1 MWSRQ
6 AGSRS
11 NDLSNVCGWHRC
23 SHYRIAVRVYADV
36 GEIGRPRR
44 RSVRF
49 RSRCRP
55 AIRWTANCRAS
66 AAGGDDRAT
75 HYARPSHAS
84 VGRDDRR
91 SSDTHATLWDAGR
104 ITRPQSLETWL
115 HVCCSL
121 RVSVGVWLSRRVF
134 VRNSFRGNPRR
145 LFGQLLRR
153 RYRQPKSPV
162 AGWRRRLTA
171 FRTPHQT
178 TVSAGWRA
186 SHPRRIAGRGC
197 VYGAQPG
204 PHIRGIAQRVALVS
218 LLPAVRSVAS
228 ESLTCVDAGA
238 DGQRSS

>member
-11 NDLSNVCGWHRC
+11 NDLSNVCGRHRC
-23 SHYRIAVRVYADV
+23 SHYRVAVRVYADV

-44 RSVRF
+44 CSVRF

-55 AIRWTANCRAS
+55 AIRWTTNCRAS

-104 ITRPQSLETWL
+104 ITRPQSLGTRL

-134 VRNSFRGNPRR
+134 VRNSLRGNPRR

-171 FRTPHQT
+171 FRTPDQT
-178 TVSAGWRA
+178 NGLSRMARKSSEADRREGMRLRRLTRPAHSRYRSAC
-186 SHPRRIAGRGC
+186 SFSIL
-197 VYGAQPG
+197 
-204 PHIRGIAQRVALVS
+204 VAL
-218 LLPAVRSVAS
+218 PYA
-228 ESLTCVDAGA
+228 
-238 DGQRSS
+238 Q